1 LSFPPPRNVSIYT
14 APGAN
19 HISAMPARFSPED
32 LLACYRRGVF
42 PMADSRNDPR
52 LFLVDP
58 DFRGILPL
66 DAFHIPKRLKRRV
79 CQDPYRVS
87 FDTAFTRVIEAC
99 AEPHEGRP
107 NTWINSSIVNLYSAL
122 HREGHA
128 HSAECWDGDRLL
140 GGLYGVAIGG
150 AFFGESMFSRA
161 DDASKIALVHL
172 VARLID
178 RGFVL
183 LDAQF
188 HNPHLE
194 QFGLIEIPR
203 DTFKALLKKA
213 LKVPASFHPPA
224 DQSMGSGSAAG
235 STGTAGSTAG
245 GASDSAMP
253 AGVSSTSG
261 SSPSGTITRSGSFT
275 GAGAVQRITQIS

>member
-1 LSFPPPRNVSIYT
+1 M
-14 APGAN
+14 
-19 HISAMPARFSPED
+19 SARYSTES

-42 PMADSRNDPR
+42 PMADSRDDPR

-58 DFRGILPL
+58 ERRGILPL
-66 DAFHIPKRLKRRV
+66 EAFHIPRRLKRRII
-79 CQDPYRVS
+79 QDPFRVT

-99 AEPHEGRP
+99 AEPHPDRP

-128 HSAECWDGDRLL
+128 HSVECWDGEQLV
-140 GGLYGVAIGG
+140 GGLYGVAIAG

-161 DDASKIALVHL
+161 TDASKIALVHL
-172 VARLID
+172 AARLID
-178 RGFVL
+178 RSFVL

-188 HNPHLE
+188 YNPHLD
-194 QFGLIEIPR
+194 QFGLIEVSR
-203 DTFKALLKKA
+203 EEFRMRLKRA
-213 LKVPASFHPPA
+213 LKVQARFHPPLPSAA
-224 DQSMGSGSAAG
+224 DQSIGSG
-235 STGTAGSTAG
+235 STGTSGAG

-253 AGVSSTSG
+253 AGMSSTNG
-261 SSPSGTITRSGSFT
+261 SSPSGIVTRSGSFT